1 MPVLDLALRACSIF
15 ATLPDPVVQQ
25 AARDMDIVNLKRRE
39 VLVRGGRPFTGLGVV
54 LQGRLQ
60 AMDRTL
66 DGREVALQTIEER
79 EAFGQAGLL
88 ARRPVALTWVADT
101 PCAVAVMSA
110 HQARALM
117 ETTGLGLMA
126 ARDLADQV
134 NDQLG
139 WQKLL
144 AVTPISARV
153 CAWACW
159 ASSDNSPTLAIPKH
173 AELAWRLNTTRE
185 SITRTFQKLLAD
197 GLLARDGDTW
207 RVADAQALA
216 QMAMGDAG
224 DGL

>member
-1 MPVLDLALRACSIF
+1 MPVLDFALRACRLF
-15 ATLPDPVVQQ
+15 ATASDVVVSQ
-25 AARDMDIVNLKRRE
+25 AAQHMDIVNLKRRE
-39 VLVRGGRPFTGLGVV
+39 VLMRGGQSFTGLGVV

-66 DGREVALQTIEER
+66 DGREVALQTIAEHETV
-79 EAFGQAGLL
+79 GQAGLL
-88 ARRPVALTWVADT
+88 ARRPVELTWVAAA
-101 PCAVAVMSA
+101 PSAVAVMSA
-110 HQARALM
+110 ERARHLL
-117 ETTGLGLMA
+117 ETTTLGLVA

-134 NDQLG
+134 SDQLG

-159 ASSDNSPTLAIPKH
+159 ASTGGDALDIPKH

-197 GLLARDGDTW
+197 GLLARDGEAW
-207 RVADAQALA
+207 RIADAAALA
-216 QMAMGDAG
+216 QMARGDAG
-224 DGL
+224 EEL

>member
-1 MPVLDLALRACSIF
+1 MPVLDFALRACRFF
-15 ATLPDPVVQQ
+15 ATAPDAVLQQ
-25 AARDMDIVNLKRRE
+25 AAQDMDIVNLKRRE
-39 VLVRGGRPFTGLGVV
+39 VLVRGGRPFNGLGVV

-66 DGREVALQTIEER
+66 DGREVALQTIDER

-88 ARRPVALTWVADT
+88 ASRPVDLTWVAAA
-101 PCAVAVMSA
+101 PSAVAVMSA
-110 HQARALM
+110 DRARWLL
-117 ETTGLGLMA
+117 ETTVLGLMA

-144 AVTPISARV
+144 AVTPISSRV

-159 ASSDNSPTLAIPKH
+159 ASTGRETLDIPKH

-197 GLLARDGDTW
+197 GLLARDGEKW
-207 RVADAQALA
+207 LIANAPALA
-216 QMAMGDAG
+216 QMAMGDSEEQR
-224 DGL
+224 

>member
-1 MPVLDLALRACSIF
+1 MPVLDFALRTCRFF
-15 ATLPDPVVQQ
+15 ATVPDAVLQQ
-25 AARDMDIVNLKRRE
+25 AAQDMDIVNLKRRE
-39 VLVRGGRPFTGLGVV
+39 VLVRGGRPFNGLGVV

-66 DGREVALQTIEER
+66 DGREVALQTIDER

-88 ARRPVALTWVADT
+88 ARRPVELTWVAAA
-101 PCAVAVMSA
+101 PSAVAVMSA
-110 HQARALM
+110 DRARRLL
-117 ETTGLGLMA
+117 ETTELGLMA
-126 ARDLADQV
+126 AHDLADQV

-159 ASSDNSPTLAIPKH
+159 AAAGQRVLLIPKH

-197 GLLARDGDTW
+197 GLLARDGEEW
-207 RVADAQALA
+207 LIADRAALA
-216 QMAMGDAG
+216 QMAMGETQD
-224 DGL
+224 DR

>member
-1 MPVLDLALRACSIF
+1 MPVLDLALRGCRLF
-15 ATLPDPVVQQ
+15 ATAPEPVVAQ

-88 ARRPVALTWVADT
+88 ARRPAALTWVAAA
-101 PCAVAVMSA
+101 PSSVAVMSGD
-110 HQARALM
+110 QARHLL
-117 ETTGLGLMA
+117 ETTALGLFV

-134 NDQLG
+134 NDQLA

-159 ASSDNSPTLAIPKH
+159 AAAGRRTLDIPKH

-197 GLLARDGDTW
+197 GLLARDGEDW
-207 RVADAQALA
+207 LIADAAALE

-224 DGL
+224 DLL

>member
-1 MPVLDLALRACSIF
+1 MPVLDMALRACSIF

-25 AARDMDIVNLKRRE
+25 AARDMDIVNLRRRE
-39 VLVRGGRPFTGLGVV
+39 VLMRGGRSFNGLGVV

-66 DGREVALQTIEER
+66 DGREVALQTIEEQ

-88 ARRPVALTWVADT
+88 ARRPVALTWVAAT

-110 HQARALM
+110 SQAQVLM

-159 ASSDNSPTLAIPKH
+159 ASAGRTSLEIPKH

-185 SITRTFQKLLAD
+185 SITRTFQKLLGD

-224 DGL
+224 HDL

>member
-1 MPVLDLALRACSIF
+1 MPVLDLALRSCRFF
-15 ATLPDPVVQQ
+15 ATAPDPVVQQ
-25 AARDMDIVNLKRRE
+25 AAQDMDIVNLKRRE
-39 VLVRGGRPFTGLGVV
+39 VLVRGGRPFNGLGLV

-79 EAFGQAGLL
+79 EAFGHAGLL
-88 ARRPVALTWVADT
+88 ARRPVELTWVAAA
-101 PCAVAVMSA
+101 PSAVAVMGA
-110 HQARALM
+110 ERARWLLQST
-117 ETTGLGLMA
+117 ELGLMV

-134 NDQLG
+134 SDQLG

-159 ASSDNSPTLAIPKH
+159 ASTGGDALDIPKH

-197 GLLARDGDTW
+197 GLLARDGEAW
-207 RVADAQALA
+207 RIADAAALA
-216 QMAMGDAG
+216 QMARGDAG
-224 DGL
+224 EEL

>member
-1 MPVLDLALRACSIF
+1 
-15 ATLPDPVVQQ
+15 
-25 AARDMDIVNLKRRE
+25 MDIVNLKRRE
-39 VLVRGGRPFTGLGVV
+39 VLMRGGRGFNGLGVV

-88 ARRPVALTWVADT
+88 ARRPVELTWVAAA
-101 PCAVAVMSA
+101 PSSVAVMSA
-110 HQARALM
+110 DQARRLL
-117 ETTGLGLMA
+117 ETTVLGLMA

-134 NDQLG
+134 SDQLG

-159 ASSDNSPTLAIPKH
+159 ASAGRETLDIPKH

-197 GLLARDGDTW
+197 GLLARDGEVW
-207 RVADAQALA
+207 LIADAPALA

>member
-1 MPVLDLALRACSIF
+1 
-15 ATLPDPVVQQ
+15 
-25 AARDMDIVNLKRRE
+25 
-39 VLVRGGRPFTGLGVV
+39 
-54 LQGRLQ
+54 
-60 AMDRTL
+60 
-66 DGREVALQTIEER
+66 
-79 EAFGQAGLL
+79 
-88 ARRPVALTWVADT
+88 
-101 PCAVAVMSA
+101 MSA
-110 HQARALM
+110 NQARALM
-117 ETTGLGLMA
+117 ESTGLGLMA

-159 ASSDNSPTLAIPKH
+159 ASASRATLEIPKH

-197 GLLARDGDTW
+197 GLLARDGETW

-216 QMAMGDAG
+216 QMAMGDTG
-224 DGL
+224 EGL

>member
-1 MPVLDLALRACSIF
+1 MPVLDLTLRACHLFHNAPESV
-15 ATLPDPVVQQ
+15 LLE
-25 AARDMDIVNLKRRE
+25 AAQEMDIVNLKRRE
-39 VLVRGGRPFTGLGVV
+39 VLMRGSRPFGGLGVV
-54 LQGRLQ
+54 LQGRMQ

-66 DGREVALQTIEER
+66 DGREVALQTIDER
-79 EAFGQAGLL
+79 ETFGHAGLL
-88 ARRPVALTWVADT
+88 ARRPVQLTWVAAT
-101 PCAVAVMSA
+101 TSSVAVMSA
-110 HQARALM
+110 EAARRLL
-117 ETTGLGLMA
+117 EGTTLGLVA

-159 ASSDNSPTLAIPKH
+159 ASAGRSTLDIPKH

-197 GLLARDGDTW
+197 GLLARSGESW
-207 RVADAQALA
+207 LIADAPALA
-216 QMAMGDAG
+216 QMAKGDAMESA
-224 DGL
+224 

>member
-1 MPVLDLALRACSIF
+1 MPVLDLALRACGLF
-15 ATLPDPVVQQ
+15 ATAPDAVVQQ
-25 AARDMDIVNLKRRE
+25 AAQDMDIVNLKRRE
-39 VLVRGGRPFTGLGVV
+39 VLLRGGRPFNGLGVV

-79 EAFGQAGLL
+79 ETFGQAGLL
-88 ARRPVALTWVADT
+88 ARRPVELTWVAAA
-101 PCAVAVMSA
+101 PSAVAVMSA
-110 HQARALM
+110 QQARRLL
-117 ETTGLGLMA
+117 ETTELGLLA

-153 CAWACW
+153 CAWAVW
-159 ASSDNSPTLAIPKH
+159 AAAGRTELDIPKH

-197 GLLARDGDTW
+197 GLLARDGEAW
-207 RVADAQALA
+207 RIANAAALA
-216 QMAMGDAG
+216 QMAMGDAE
-224 DGL
+224 DPR

>member
-1 MPVLDLALRACSIF
+1 MPVLDLALRGCRLF
-15 ATLPDPVVQQ
+15 ATAPEDVVQQ
-25 AARDMDIVNLKRRE
+25 AAQGMDIVNLKRRE
-39 VLVRGGRPFTGLGVV
+39 VLMRGGRGFNGLGVV

-88 ARRPVALTWVADT
+88 ARRPVELTWVAAA
-101 PCAVAVMSA
+101 PSAVAVMSA
-110 HQARALM
+110 EQARRLLESTA
-117 ETTGLGLMA
+117 LGLLT

-134 NDQLG
+134 SDQLG

-159 ASSDNSPTLAIPKH
+159 AAAGRQTLEIPKH

-197 GLLARDGDTW
+197 GLLARDGETW
-207 RVADAQALA
+207 LIADAPALA

-224 DGL
+224 DSL